1 MNNDK
6 FDIEYIDVIQYL
18 NKMAFNKQFINTDP
32 NFEKLNKLSNDDYKK
47 CEKSIYDIIKL
58 LNQNIEANDYNKESL
73 NISGYDG
80 FERVQRELG
89 LAPGLYPKYN
99 YDSLVYL
106 LNFKILNCYKLNNY
120 LRIKANI
127 IIGRN
132 NKVFTNKF
140 MDFTVILLLFNDQS
154 IIEFVYIIGFINKN
168 QNLNNLYLDNKY
180 YDFKTFD
187 KNKLCITSQNYNE
200 LMDKYNYQN
209 QIMQTSINHLN
220 YMNNDNL
227 LFNNQKDNIYEN

>member
-1 MNNDK
+1 
-6 FDIEYIDVIQYL
+6 
-18 NKMAFNKQFINTDP
+18 
-32 NFEKLNKLSNDDYKK
+32 
-47 CEKSIYDIIKL
+47 
-58 LNQNIEANDYNKESL
+58 
-73 NISGYDG
+73 
-80 FERVQRELG
+80 
-89 LAPGLYPKYN
+89 
-99 YDSLVYL
+99 
-106 LNFKILNCYKLNNY
+106 
-120 LRIKANI
+120 
-127 IIGRN
+127 
-132 NKVFTNKF
+132 

-154 IIEFVYIIGFINKN
+154 IIEFVYINGFINKN